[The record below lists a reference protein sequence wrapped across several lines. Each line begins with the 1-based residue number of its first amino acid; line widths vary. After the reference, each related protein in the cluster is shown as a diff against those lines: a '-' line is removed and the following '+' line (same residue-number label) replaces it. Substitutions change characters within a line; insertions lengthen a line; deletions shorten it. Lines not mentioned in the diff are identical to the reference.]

1 MRSANVQPP
10 TKQLA
15 ITDLAYKLRAAERYY
30 RAVLAAID
38 GPAENI
44 EGFDHR
50 DELRAYDAKL
60 EAEAALYDAIDKA
73 GAL

>member
-1 MRSANVQPP
+1 
-10 TKQLA
+10 
-15 ITDLAYKLRAAERYY
+15 
-30 RAVLAAID
+30 VLAAID